1 MPGLLRELPG
11 PVAGVYEAG
20 PTGYGSVRF
29 LTGQVAALPTTC
41 FSQHSAAP
49 QCPGRQQTQR
59 DRSPERDEAKQDDG
73 LDGVGGGVVTQ
84 QQHGYQRPL
93 RRADTGGGGTRT
105 DDAAAEL
112 TKNSSSSVLT
122 PAVVC
127 PPATACT
134 LTTNVTASTAVAAP
148 EDTSST
154 SSTSSAPGR
163 RRSASTDAAARC
175 ADPESPPGRVVLVV
189 LARRSCHR
197 PSSRPAQDE
206 KDDRSQQRVLWS
218 ASHTARVT
226 IRSAAAPSTPRAAAG
241 RPNTWLALTRSWSI
255 ATVHPGLAC

>member
-1 MPGLLRELPG
+1 VPGLLRELPG

-163 RRSASTDAAARC
+163 RRSASPTLPPVAPIRKVPQAVSCWSSWPGAAATGRA
-175 ADPESPPGRVVLVV
+175 ADRPRTRRTTGRSSGCSGRRATPPG
-189 LARRSCHR
+189 
-197 PSSRPAQDE
+197 
-206 KDDRSQQRVLWS
+206 
-218 ASHTARVT
+218 
-226 IRSAAAPSTPRAAAG
+226 
-241 RPNTWLALTRSWSI
+241 
-255 ATVHPGLAC
+255 